1 MKTKATETA
10 QMDELVFEHRNKSYG
25 AYILRKMYHRQL
37 TKALFLAS
45 AIMIAGLAY
54 PLALSYRQLH
64 SGIHIFDDGGVII
77 DLPPVTHPEPP
88 VAPPPPPPVT
98 EIQKRLVF
106 SQPVVV
112 AGEVPESEWVPMDIL
127 NDKGNTGYEPAVEQP
142 ADIKPEN
149 DVLEVKTEEPPIT
162 IAEEMPKFPGG
173 DSERQKFL
181 NDHINYPQQALET
194 DIQGTV
200 YVQFVV
206 DTKGNITDVKVLRGI
221 GGGCD
226 EEAERVIKMMPQ
238 WHAGKQNGRS
248 VRVLFTMP
256 VIFRLQTR

>member
-1 MKTKATETA
+1 MKTKAAESA

-37 TKALFLAS
+37 TKALFLAT
-45 AIMIAGLAY
+45 AILIAGLAY
-54 PLALSYRQLH
+54 PLALSYRSVYNVH
-64 SGIHIFDDGGVII
+64 YIPEGGVII

-98 EIQKRLVF
+98 EVQKRLVF
-106 SQPVVV
+106 TQPVVV
-112 AGEVPESEWVPMDIL
+112 AGEVPESEWVPMEDL
-127 NDKGNTGYEPAVEQP
+127 NNKGNTGYEPVDEQP
-142 ADIKPEN
+142 VDVKPEI
-149 DVLEVKTEEPPIT
+149 DVLEVKTEEPPVP
-162 IAEEMPKFPGG
+162 IAEEMPLFPGG
-173 DSERQKFL
+173 DAERQKFL
-181 NDHINYPQQALET
+181 NENTRYPQQALET

-206 DTKGNITDVKVLRGI
+206 DTKGNITDVKVMRGI

-226 EEAERVIKMMPQ
+226 EEAVRVVKMMPQ
-238 WHAGKQNGRS
+238 WHAGKQNGRP

-256 VIFRLQTR
+256 VIFRLQQR

>member
-1 MKTKATETA
+1 MKTKASEPA

-54 PLALSYRQLH
+54 PLALSYRL
-64 SGIHIFDDGGVII
+64 IHRVPII
-77 DLPPVTHPEPP
+77 TDETVTIETGNLSHVEPP
-88 VAPPPPPPVT
+88 IAPPPPPPIAEV
-98 EIQKRLVF
+98 QKRMVF
-106 SQPVVV
+106 IQPVVV
-112 AGEVPESEWVPMDIL
+112 SGEVPESEWVPMEEI
-127 NDKGNTGYEPAVEQP
+127 NKNSNSGYEPVSEEP
-142 ADIKPEN
+142 IEIKPKD
-149 DVLEVKTEEPPIT
+149 DVLDVKVEEPPIS
-162 IAEEMPKFPGG
+162 IAEEMPDFPGG
-173 DSERQKFL
+173 DLERQKFL
-181 NDHINYPQQALET
+181 KENTRYPQQALET

-226 EEAERVIKMMPQ
+226 EEAVRVIKMMPQ

-256 VIFRLQTR
+256 VVFRLQQR

>member
-54 PLALSYRQLH
+54 PLALSYRSVYNVH
-64 SGIHIFDDGGVII
+64 YIPDDGVII

-88 VAPPPPPPVT
+88 IAPPPPPPVND
-98 EIQKRLVF
+98 IQKRLVF
-106 SQPVVV
+106 TQPVVV

-127 NDKGNTGYEPAVEQP
+127 NDKGNTGYEPAVDQP
-142 ADIKPEN
+142 ADLKPET
-149 DVLEVKTEEPPIT
+149 DVLDVKTEESPII
-162 IAEEMPKFPGG
+162 IAEEMPILPGG
-173 DSERQKFL
+173 DVERQKFL
-181 NDHINYPQQALET
+181 NENIRYPQQALET

-221 GGGCD
+221 GGGCN
-226 EEAERVIKMMPQ
+226 EEAVRVIKMMPQ

-256 VIFRLQTR
+256 VIFRLQQR

>member
-1 MKTKATETA
+1 MKTQATEPA
-10 QMDELVFEHRNKSYG
+10 QMDELVFEHRNKNYG

-54 PLALSYRQLH
+54 PLALSYRNVYTV
-64 SGIHIFDDGGVII
+64 HIPEDPGVII
-77 DLPPVTHPEPP
+77 DLPPVTHPETPI
-88 VAPPPPPPVT
+88 APPPPPPIADV
-98 EIQKRLVF
+98 QKRMVF
-106 SQPVVV
+106 TQPVVV
-112 AGEVPESEWVPMDIL
+112 AGEVTESDWIPMEEI
-127 NDKGNTGYEPAVEQP
+127 NKNGNSGYEPVSEEP
-142 ADIKPEN
+142 IEIKPKD
-149 DVLEVKTEEPPIT
+149 DVLDVKVEEPPTIT
-162 IAEEMPKFPGG
+162 AEEMPFYIGG
-173 DSERQKFL
+173 DAERQKFL
-181 NDHINYPQQALET
+181 NDHIQYPQQALET

-226 EEAERVIKMMPQ
+226 EEAVRVIKMMPQ

-256 VIFRLQTR
+256 VIFRLQQR

>member
-1 MKTKATETA
+1 MKTQATEPA
-10 QMDELVFEHRNKSYG
+10 QMDEIVFEHRNKNYG

-54 PLALSYRQLH
+54 PLALSYRL
-64 SGIHIFDDGGVII
+64 IHRVPII
-77 DLPPVTHPEPP
+77 TDETVTIETGNLSHVEPP
-88 VAPPPPPPVT
+88 IAPPPPPPIADV
-98 EIQKRLVF
+98 QKRLVF
-106 SQPVVV
+106 TQPVVV

-127 NDKGNTGYEPAVEQP
+127 NDKGNTGYEPAVDQP
-142 ADIKPEN
+142 ADLKPET
-149 DVLEVKTEEPPIT
+149 DVLDVKTEESPII
-162 IAEEMPKFPGG
+162 IAEEMPIFPGG
-173 DSERQKFL
+173 DVERQKFL
-181 NDHINYPQQALET
+181 NENIRYPQQALET

-221 GGGCD
+221 GGGCN
-226 EEAERVIKMMPQ
+226 EEAVRVIKMMPQ

-256 VIFRLQTR
+256 VIFRLQQR

>member
-1 MKTKATETA
+1 MKTQATKPA

-54 PLALSYRQLH
+54 PLALSYQNVYTV
-64 SGIHIFDDGGVII
+64 HIPEDPGVII

-106 SQPVVV
+106 TQPVVV
-112 AGEVPESEWVPMDIL
+112 AGEVKEDEWIPMDVI
-127 NDKGNTGYEPAVEQP
+127 NSSGSNGNEPVSEEP
-142 ADIKPEN
+142 IEIKQKEN
-149 DVLEVKTEEPPIT
+149 VLDVKVEEPPIIT
-162 IAEEMPKFPGG
+162 AEEMPKFPGG

-181 NDHINYPQQALET
+181 NENIRYPQQALET

-256 VIFRLQTR
+256 VVFRLQQR

>member
-1 MKTKATETA
+1 MKTKAAESA

-37 TKALFLAS
+37 TKALFLAT
-45 AIMIAGLAY
+45 AILIAGLAY
-54 PLALSYRQLH
+54 PLALSYRSVYNVH
-64 SGIHIFDDGGVII
+64 YIPEGGVII

-98 EIQKRLVF
+98 EVQKRLVF
-106 SQPVVV
+106 TQPVVV
-112 AGEVPESEWVPMDIL
+112 GGEVPESEWVPMEDL
-127 NDKGNTGYEPAVEQP
+127 NNKGNTGYEPVDEQP
-142 ADIKPEN
+142 VDVKPEI
-149 DVLEVKTEEPPIT
+149 DVLEVKTEEPPVP
-162 IAEEMPKFPGG
+162 IAEEMPLFPGG
-173 DSERQKFL
+173 DAERQKFL
-181 NDHINYPQQALET
+181 NENTRYPQQALET

-206 DTKGNITDVKVLRGI
+206 DTKGNITDVKVMRGI

-226 EEAERVIKMMPQ
+226 EEAVRVVKMMPQ
-238 WHAGKQNGRS
+238 WHAGKQNGRP

-256 VIFRLQTR
+256 VIFRLQQR